1 MTKRRRLKQAAR
13 IGMVLA
19 FMSLPL
25 VSGCTVMAS
34 QEQLRT
40 LEEARKA
47 ADSAEADLNA
57 CRQQKAELE
66 RQMAN
71 QKQRLADV
79 QTTRSTVQKALGQ

>member
-1 MTKRRRLKQAAR
+1 
-13 IGMVLA
+13 MVLA

-25 VSGCTVMAS
+25 VSGCTIMAS
-34 QEQLRT
+34 QEQLGM

-47 ADSAEADLNA
+47 AESAEADLNA

-71 QKQRLADV
+71 QKQKLADV